1 MIRNFFRVIHIIV
14 EKIIIGNTQQT
25 HDVQETSPEGP
36 LKVLESGTYKGP
48 SENSQDIKTKNE
60 DFI

>member
-14 EKIIIGNTQQT
+14 EKIIIGNTQQA
-25 HDVQETSPEGP
+25 HDVQGTSPEGP
-36 LKVLESGTYKGP
+36 LKVLESETYKGP
-48 SENSQDIKTKNE
+48 SEDSQDIKTKNE